1 MILFV
6 TKGSGAILINGTLH
20 NIEPFELYYLGPGM
34 VVEAVVNPE
43 PIEYYAVVF
52 EPVTIIKTRGQL
64 SIYSAPTFP
73 PTFYPGRIPLSST
86 QQAFAQMLALY
97 EESREKTVQDTF
109 ALRLKLEELLHTLT
123 NDLSEQEQKRDTRI
137 DQSISYMRKHLSEKI
152 TLDILAD
159 VAHLS
164 PTSFSR
170 LFRKATGILPI
181 DFLTR
186 LRIDEAKKR
195 LTQADSRVKEIS
207 AAVGFSNEFYFS
219 RTFHRIVGISPSIYI
234 KRRQL
239 RIAVASSL
247 GFRENFEALGVE
259 PTITVD
265 LFRYPWMS
273 DEEYKR
279 LYAAQMSTLREV
291 QPDLIVGDHY
301 HLDVRE
307 QLKQISPT
315 VLFDF
320 PAWDWRVNQMKLA
333 ELVNRER
340 EAEQVITRLDLRLHE
355 VRTELKSTLG
365 KERITIMQV
374 NHRAIGIQGT
384 CDHPLNEMLYSKL
397 ELTPGKP
404 VPDHM
409 WRVEM
414 APEMM
419 PCLETDRLFI
429 QKHHL
434 KAGSDQIFSRLQE
447 TTSWQS
453 MDVVKN
459 DRVQIIPNWFLM
471 SWTPAGRDHILDSL
485 LSMHNGTAI

>member
-1 MILFV
+1 MICFV
-6 TKGSGAILINGTLH
+6 TRGSGAILINGALH
-20 NIEPFELYYLGPGM
+20 RIQPFELYFLGPGM
-34 VVEAVVNPE
+34 VVETVVNPE

-52 EPVTIIKTRGQL
+52 EPVTIIKTKGQF
-64 SIYSAPTFP
+64 SIYGSPTFP
-73 PTFYPGRIPLSST
+73 PTFYPGRIPLGST
-86 QQAFAQMLALY
+86 QHAFAQMLSLY
-97 EESREKTVQDTF
+97 EESRKKPAADDF
-109 ALRLKLEELLHTLT
+109 SLRLRLEELLHTLT
-123 NDLSEQEQKRDTRI
+123 SDLSEQEQQRDTRI
-137 DQSISYMRKHLSEKI
+137 DQSITHMRKHLSEKI
-152 TLDILAD
+152 TLNLLAD
-159 VAHLS
+159 AAGLS
-164 PTSFSR
+164 PSSFSR
-170 LFRKATGILPI
+170 LFRKATGILPN

-195 LTQADSRVKEIS
+195 LTQADSRVKEVS

-219 RTFHRIVGISPSIYI
+219 RTFHRIVGVSPSIYI

-247 GFRENFEALGVE
+247 GFRDNFAAIGVT
-259 PTITVD
+259 PVVTVD
-265 LFRYPWMS
+265 LFRYPWMN
-273 DEEYKR
+273 DEEYEQ
-279 LYAAQMSTLREV
+279 LYAAQMNEIREAR
-291 QPDLIVGDHY
+291 PDLIVGDHY
-301 HLDVRE
+301 HLEVRE

-315 VLFDF
+315 ILFDF

-355 VRTELKSTLG
+355 VRSELKSTLG

-397 ELTPGKP
+397 EFTPGNP

-409 WRVEM
+409 WRIEM
-414 APEMM
+414 APELM

-429 QKHHL
+429 QQHHL
-434 KAGSDQIFSRLQE
+434 RAGSDKIFTRLQE
-447 TTSWQS
+447 TPSWKA

-459 DRVQIIPNWFLM
+459 NRVQLIPNWFLM

-485 LSMHNGTAI
+485 LSLHRDSAI